1 MITNEKLRLM
11 TRMTIFEESEE
22 GKEAIRIGHFF
33 KNDYIRWE
41 LIKTILSV
49 TVAYVLILGMIV
61 LYKLEYL
68 IANALKLDYKGILTE
83 VLGIYLVLIVVYVSG
98 AIIGYSYKFN
108 RERRNLGRYEKS
120 LKRLSNIYKKE
131 ETK

>member
-22 GKEAIRIGHFF
+22 GKEAIRIGHYF
-33 KNDYIRWE
+33 KHDYIRWE
-41 LIKTILSV
+41 LIKTIISV
-49 TVAYVLILGMIV
+49 TIAYVLILGMVV

-68 IANALKLDYKGILTE
+68 IANALVLNYRGILMK
-83 VLGIYLVLIVVYVSG
+83 VLGIYLVLIVIYVSG
-98 AIIGYSYKFN
+98 AVIGYSYKYN

-120 LKRLSNIYKKE
+120 LKRLSGIYKKE

>member
-1 MITNEKLRLM
+1 MK
-11 TRMTIFEESEE
+11 
-22 GKEAIRIGHFF
+22 
-33 KNDYIRWE
+33 
-41 LIKTILSV
+41 
-49 TVAYVLILGMIV
+49 
-61 LYKLEYL
+61 
-68 IANALKLDYKGILTE
+68 

-120 LKRLSNIYKKE
+120 LKKLSNIYKKE

>member
-22 GKEAIRIGHFF
+22 GKEAIRIGHYF
-33 KNDYIRWE
+33 KYDYIRWE
-41 LIKTILSV
+41 LIKTIISV
-49 TVAYVLILGMIV
+49 TIAYVLILGMVV

-68 IANALKLDYKGILTE
+68 IANALVLDYRGILMK
-83 VLGIYLVLIVVYVSG
+83 VLGIYLVLIVIYVSG
-98 AIIGYSYKFN
+98 AVIGYSYKYN

-120 LKRLSNIYKKE
+120 LKRLSGIYKKE